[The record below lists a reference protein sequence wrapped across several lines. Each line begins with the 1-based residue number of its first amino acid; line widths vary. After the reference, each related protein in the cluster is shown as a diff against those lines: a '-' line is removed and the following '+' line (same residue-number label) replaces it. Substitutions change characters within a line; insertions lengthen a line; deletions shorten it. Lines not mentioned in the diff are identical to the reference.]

1 MVVKFKRDLDFTSIK
16 LEDRRANHLKPLED
30 VQEEV
35 RLQAIQEIVDRI
47 DLYRSEAV
55 PERMVKFPR
64 GLYCYLSSY

>member
-1 MVVKFKRDLDFTSIK
+1 MVVKFKRDLEFTSIK
-16 LEDRRANHLKPLED
+16 LEDRRANQVKLLED

-47 DLYRSEAV
+47 DLYRSEVVA
-55 PERMVKFPR
+55 ERMVKFPR